1 MDEDK
6 NGYLSPTEF
15 VDFTLANIWQNITI
29 PPNMNVT
36 SALLYSVAR
45 QDTAEVFI
53 DLFTEA
59 MKSTDF
65 ITDGEKNNIHFLI
78 FSFSTKN
85 EMYQA
90 KNGTILIRYL
100 LI

>member
-1 MDEDK
+1 MKFYNSFGGNATLPSFNLMDEDK

-29 PPNMNVT
+29 PPNENLT

-45 QDTAEVFI
+45 QDTAEVFFES
-53 DLFTEA
+53 FTEA

-65 ITDGEKNNIHFLI
+65 ITDGKKHNIFVNI
-78 FSFSTKN
+78 
-85 EMYQA
+85 
-90 KNGTILIRYL
+90 
-100 LI
+100 

>member
-1 MDEDK
+1 MDENK

-29 PPNMNVT
+29 PPNENVT

-45 QDTAEVFI
+45 QDPAEVFI

-65 ITDGEKNNIHFLI
+65 ITDGKKH
-78 FSFSTKN
+78 
-85 EMYQA
+85 
-90 KNGTILIRYL
+90 TIYS
-100 LI
+100 

>member
-29 PPNMNVT
+29 PPNENLT

-45 QDTAEVFI
+45 QDTTEVFI

-65 ITDGEKNNIHFLI
+65 ITDGKKH
-78 FSFSTKN
+78 
-85 EMYQA
+85 
-90 KNGTILIRYL
+90 TIQWRAIQTAL
-100 LI
+100 LAIYEVN